1 MKKRIFLALPC
12 VALSLNV
19 VAWREANAATRVFNN
34 YAVSHERLD
43 TEADSARWSKE
54 LGEVVVTGQ
63 GGAIRKR
70 RLSTNVFTIKA
81 HDIGKANNNRLDMML

>member
-43 TEADSARWSKE
+43 TGRLCPLE
-54 LGEVVVTGQ
+54 Q
-63 GGAIRKR
+63 GAG
-70 RLSTNVFTIKA
+70 
-81 HDIGKANNNRLDMML
+81 